1 MKNYLVL
8 KYLTVLLKKYTF
20 IFLTAIIF
28 TISHST
34 SFSEENV
41 FTINNVKVKGTINL
55 NFSRNK
61 YLNQAFLNSFRI
73 LMNRILLT
81 RDLGKV
87 DNTDLKQVKKLINS
101 FQILEESYRKEIY
114 SASIKI
120 FYNEKR
126 IKKFLAKKNI
136 SFSRP
141 ENISAIFFPVFYV
154 NDEFKSFNEN
164 FFYTEWLKIK
174 IKNELINFILPLED
188 LEDIAK
194 ITEMRSKIEKMNID
208 SLVNKYAVENY
219 AFALMDYQ
227 GKKLNIYLLTNF
239 NNNKLSK
246 NISYEVL
253 NIKDQEELSE
263 ILKDLKLKITDTWKE
278 ANLVNLLAPLSVKIR
293 FQHNNLKEMDKLKNT
308 LARINIIDDYV
319 LEEFDIHN
327 SFFKIYYYSN
337 PKKLKSELTKFK
349 YDLKN
354 NQGSWQI
361 YKNE

>member
-120 FYNEKR
+120 FYK
-126 IKKFLAKKNI
+126 
-136 SFSRP
+136 
-141 ENISAIFFPVFYV
+141 YV
-154 NDEFKSFNEN
+154 S
-164 FFYTEWLKIK
+164 
-174 IKNELINFILPLED
+174 
-188 LEDIAK
+188 
-194 ITEMRSKIEKMNID
+194 
-208 SLVNKYAVENY
+208 
-219 AFALMDYQ
+219 
-227 GKKLNIYLLTNF
+227 
-239 NNNKLSK
+239 
-246 NISYEVL
+246 
-253 NIKDQEELSE
+253 
-263 ILKDLKLKITDTWKE
+263 
-278 ANLVNLLAPLSVKIR
+278 
-293 FQHNNLKEMDKLKNT
+293 
-308 LARINIIDDYV
+308 
-319 LEEFDIHN
+319 
-327 SFFKIYYYSN
+327 
-337 PKKLKSELTKFK
+337 
-349 YDLKN
+349 
-354 NQGSWQI
+354 
-361 YKNE
+361 